1 MLENEAAREQLG
13 APIRD
18 MSHYSEWRD
27 EAPDQVISTINL
39 YASYLIGQTNG
50 MSDALSLPAIRTAF
64 EIEGIPREE
73 WPELTQDLLLVHR
86 ETMTLTEKRQKM
98 RKGNG

>member
-1 MLENEAAREQLG
+1 MLENEAAREQIG

-18 MSHYSEWRD
+18 ISQYSDWRD
-27 EAPDQVISTINL
+27 DAPDQVVSTINL

-50 MSDALSLPAIRTAF
+50 MSDALSLPAVCKAF
-64 EIEGIPREE
+64 EIEGIPKDE
-73 WPELTQDLLLVHR
+73 WPNLTQDLLLVHR